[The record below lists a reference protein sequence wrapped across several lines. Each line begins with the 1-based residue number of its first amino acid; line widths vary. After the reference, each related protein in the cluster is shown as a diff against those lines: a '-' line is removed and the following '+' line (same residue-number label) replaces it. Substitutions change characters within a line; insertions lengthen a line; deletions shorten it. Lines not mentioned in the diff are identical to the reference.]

1 MVNRKT
7 NPVAPATRESA
18 AARAHAGTH
27 GVAVVGVRMLST
39 WGSDGPCDRQIG
51 LERGDPAP

>member
-7 NPVAPATRESA
+7 NPVVPAKRESA
-18 AARAHAGTH
+18 AARAHAGSN
-27 GVAVVGVRMLST
+27 GVVVVRVGLLST
-39 WGSDGPCDRQIG
+39 WGFDGPCDRQIG